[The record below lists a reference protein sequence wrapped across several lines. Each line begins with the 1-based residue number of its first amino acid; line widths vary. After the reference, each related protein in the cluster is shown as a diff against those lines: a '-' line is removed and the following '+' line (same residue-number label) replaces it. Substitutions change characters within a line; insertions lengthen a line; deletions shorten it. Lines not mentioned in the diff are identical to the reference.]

1 MRIALAQIIQESN
14 TFVPFATSIDH
25 FSAQYIRRGEEVFRG
40 LKNTK
45 VELTGML
52 SSIEAAG
59 GTPIPLLA
67 THGSCGGPLT
77 RECLDFLLNSLAHE
91 LDKSLPV
98 DGVLL
103 ALHGS
108 MAAEDQEDCEKEI
121 LERILDC
128 LPPNTPVGISLDLH
142 AHVTP
147 QLLKPNTFFVGY
159 GAYPHTDM
167 FETGQKT
174 ARILIDTILGKVRP
188 KMSISKKPMIIS
200 PVNSRTTDGP
210 MVDVVAKAR
219 ELEKDTEILAVSY
232 FMVQPWL
239 DFEDLGFG
247 ALVCS
252 DANPLK
258 GQKAA
263 DTICEMVWARREE
276 LLPSLTTLEDAI
288 DSGLKSPGVTIIG
301 DCGDA
306 TSGGA
311 GGDNITVLKTLIEKK
326 ADQGPALVYLTLVD
340 APGAV
345 KAAKKGAGSAVKLR
359 LGHTLS
365 RQDGKPLEVE
375 GIVKTIT
382 DGLFKMSAGLEGAEM
397 NFGLT
402 VVLAVGSLRV
412 AIRSVSGLE
421 WDVAQFTSVGLD
433 LSLPKLVFVKSPS
446 HFRATFGP
454 YADQILT
461 ADTPG
466 PTRVNIRKVNYKKL
480 RRPIHPLDT
489 FEHKDNHEL
498 L

>member
-1 MRIALAQIIQESN
+1 
-14 TFVPFATSIDH
+14 
-25 FSAQYIRRGEEVFRG
+25 
-40 LKNTK
+40 
-45 VELTGML
+45 
-52 SSIEAAG
+52 
-59 GTPIPLLA
+59 
-67 THGSCGGPLT
+67 
-77 RECLDFLLNSLAHE
+77 
-91 LDKSLPV
+91 
-98 DGVLL
+98 
-103 ALHGS
+103 
-108 MAAEDQEDCEKEI
+108 
-121 LERILDC
+121 
-128 LPPNTPVGISLDLH
+128 
-142 AHVTP
+142 
-147 QLLKPNTFFVGY
+147 
-159 GAYPHTDM
+159 
-167 FETGQKT
+167 
-174 ARILIDTILGKVRP
+174 
-188 KMSISKKPMIIS
+188 MSISKKPMIIS

-210 MVDVVAKAR
+210 MVDVVATAR
-219 ELEKDTEILAVSY
+219 ELEKDTQILAVSY

-247 ALVCS
+247 TLVCS

-288 DSGLKSPGVTIIG
+288 DSGLKGPGVTIIG

-454 YADQILT
+454 YADKILT

-489 FEHKDNHEL
+489 FDHKDNHEL

>member
-1 MRIALAQIIQESN
+1 MRIAIAQIIQESN
-14 TFVPFATSIDH
+14 TFVPFSTTVEH
-25 FSAQYIRRGEEVFRG
+25 FSAQYIRRGKDVLEG
-40 LKNTK
+40 LKNTR
-45 VELTGML
+45 VELNGML
-52 SSIEAAG
+52 SSIKEAG

-77 RECLDFLLNSLAHE
+77 RECFDFLLNSLEQE
-91 LDKSLPV
+91 LIKSLPL
-98 DGVLL
+98 DGVAL

-108 MAAEDQEDCEKEI
+108 MAAEDQEDCEGEI
-121 LERILDC
+121 IERVSKCIPSD
-128 LPPNTPVGISLDLH
+128 TPIGVSLDLH

-147 QLLKPNTFFVGY
+147 NLLKPNTFFIGY

-174 ARILIDTILGKVRP
+174 ARILIDTIIGKIQPV
-188 KMSISKKPMIIS
+188 MSISKKPMIIS

-210 MVDVVAKAR
+210 MTEVVAKAR
-219 ELEKDTEILAVSY
+219 ELEQDNDILAVSY

-247 ALVCS
+247 TLVCS
-252 DANPLK
+252 NANAVK

-263 DTICEMVWARREE
+263 DFICEMVWARREA
-276 LLPSLTTLEDAI
+276 LLPSLTTLEEAI
-288 DSGLKSPGVTIIG
+288 DLGLRSPGVTVIG

-311 GGDNITVLKTLIEKK
+311 SGDNITVLKTLIEKNVH
-326 ADQGPALVYLTLVD
+326 QHIGLTYLTLVD
-340 APGAV
+340 APGAL
-345 KAAKKGAGSAVKLR
+345 KASQKGVGSRVKLS

-365 RQDGKPLEVE
+365 KEDGNPLIIE
-375 GIVKTIT
+375 GQVKTIT

-402 VVLAVGSLRV
+402 VVLAIGSLRV
-412 AIRSVSGLE
+412 AVRSVSGLE
-421 WDVAQFTSVGLD
+421 WDTGQFTSVGLD
-433 LSLPKLVFVKSPS
+433 LSLPNLVFVKSPS

-466 PTRVNIRKVNYKKL
+466 ATRVNIKKVNYKKL
-480 RRPIHPLDT
+480 RRPIHPIDIIDWT
-489 FEHKDNHEL
+489 NIS
-498 L
+498 